1 MEKEVTLR
9 QLSCSHCQAIF
20 FVCVRHYRGHEYCSS
35 TCRTT
40 RQRQLHRMAN
50 QRYQQSEEGR
60 LDHRDR
66 QREYRKRQLLRG
78 ASVTDEGSELA
89 NNSGSSEEQ
98 RDLEQPMADSSDI
111 QERSAND
118 AFAHPGNLNTPGTD
132 RSFTYLGIGQPTEVQ
147 PSSSQGYPLSALDD
161 YLSRRSSSPAETT
174 PPRCLVCGE
183 KGRFFLPWTH

>member
-1 MEKEVTLR
+1 MEKKVTLR

-66 QREYRKRQLLRG
+66 QREYRKRQLLRE
-78 ASVTDEGSELA
+78 ATVTDEGSDIA

-98 RDLEQPMADSSDI
+98 RDPGPPVTDSSDNP
-111 QERSAND
+111 ERSAND
-118 AFAHPGNLNTPGTD
+118 AFSHPDNLNISGAS
-132 RSFTYLGIGQPTEVQ
+132 RSFTYCRLGQATKSQ
-147 PSSSQGYPLSALDD
+147 SPSSRGYPLSALDD
-161 YLSRRSSSPAETT
+161 YLSRQSRPPAETT